1 MAVGGA
7 YVGTALHQP
16 TFAIQISLLKRPPVS
31 TVQTSES
38 GNAYRP
44 SELNDNTLLAT
55 LLSKDPIDEA
65 LNKVQN
71 GLSAQQVKG
80 LTEATQLSGTSI
92 FYLNY
97 TSPIGEEDA
106 VEFTKVWA
114 EEINN
119 YTKQLQ
125 RADAM
130 GTREILE
137 KEVEELD
144 AALAEINKKLH
155 DYSKATNYLG
165 SDTQVVAAL
174 AQLSSIES
182 ELASAQ
188 VTLQSKSLEIESL
201 TSALRKQSSREAS
214 LRAAQ
219 DQLAELRIIYTDE
232 NPLVQQQLANIE
244 LIEKALKEE
253 AAQESRPLEDYMGT
267 ELGKQFYLDI
277 FKLENAKAQ
286 TKAEVE
292 SGKRRLAEIKEKIN
306 KFPEIVSR
314 YNELQNERG
323 LLITTRSLLGNRLK
337 EARIFSANSPGYWKI
352 FQEPDRRDVVP
363 SSAMKK
369 PMMLGVLGF
378 MFGAGASLVLSVV
391 FTSRSTRRSPLEC
404 CAATKGPLLVSVP
417 AGSGI
422 DAFDT
427 LWIANL
433 AQRRDD
439 GETILVWTGLTD
451 EEDEARFWQGLAM
464 AAQRDGIAPI
474 FVENIDTA
482 PPEVS
487 HDVDGLLYWVPNGA
501 GRRYRA
507 FKRLRNLPSESVRPK
522 LKEADYWFALTT
534 NSSQT
539 LSDAGRFFEL
549 TGPHMPPPNGTVVLH
564 EPARGILRKAADF
577 VALILTKHFSK
588 PPKPAPAKT

>member
-1 MAVGGA
+1 MAAGGA
-7 YVGTALHQP
+7 YVGTLLHKP
-16 TFAIQISLLKRPPVS
+16 TFSITVSLLKRPPVS
-31 TVQTSES
+31 TVQTSET
-38 GNAYRP
+38 GQAYRP

-71 GLSAQQVKG
+71 GLSAEQVKG
-80 LTEATQLSGTSI
+80 VTEATQLSGTSI
-92 FYLNY
+92 FYLTY
-97 TSPIGEEDA
+97 ISPIGEEDA

-114 EEINN
+114 DEINN

-130 GTREILE
+130 STREILE

-144 AALAEINKKLH
+144 ASLAEINKKLH
-155 DYSKATNYLG
+155 DFSKSTNYLG
-165 SDTQVVAAL
+165 ADTQVVAAL
-174 AQLSSIES
+174 SQLSSIES
-182 ELASAQ
+182 ELAKSR
-188 VTLQSKSLEIESL
+188 VTLKSQIHEIETL

-219 DQLAELRIIYTDE
+219 DKLASLRVIYTDE

-244 LIEKALKEE
+244 LIEKALEE
-253 AAQESRPLEDYMGT
+253 EQNQAARPLEDYMGT
-267 ELGKQFYLDI
+267 TMGEQFYLDI
-277 FKLENAKAQ
+277 LRLENARAQ
-286 TKAEVE
+286 TAAEVE
-292 SGKRRLAEIKEKIN
+292 SGESRLTKIQEKIS

-314 YNELQNERG
+314 YNELQNERN

-363 SSAMKK
+363 SSAIKK

-378 MFGAGASLVLSVV
+378 MFGAGASLVLSII
-391 FTSRSTRRSPLEC
+391 FTSRSKRRSALEC
-404 CAATKGPLLVSVP
+404 CAATKGPLLVNVP

-422 DAFDT
+422 EAFDT

-433 AQRRDD
+433 AQRRSD
-439 GETILVWTGLTD
+439 GETILIWTGLTD
-451 EEDEARFWQGLAM
+451 EEDEARFWQGLAL

-474 FVENIDTA
+474 FVENIDTEA
-482 PPEVS
+482 PKVS
-487 HDVDGLLYWVPNGA
+487 HDIDELLYWVPPGT

-507 FKRLRNLPSESVRPK
+507 FQRLRNLPSESVRPK
-522 LKEADYWFALTT
+522 LKDADYWFALTS

-539 LSDAGRFFEL
+539 LADAGRFYEL
-549 TGPHMPPPNGTVVLH
+549 TGPHMPTPDGTVVLNQ
-564 EPARGILRKAADF
+564 PAHGILRRGADF
-577 VALILTKHFSK
+577 VSLLLTKHFSK